1 MVRVLRAAAILL
13 LAGSLSLHAQAPP
26 AGEPQSAPAQPAQP
40 PAAPAQP
47 VPAQPAQPAPAQPT
61 PPPDQPP
68 AASADFG
75 VEVDVPVRTVVL
87 LKGTANWDSAY
98 DTLIDSFKTLTDF
111 LKRENL
117 TSAGVPMTIYT
128 STDDTGF
135 QFQAAIPIEKAPE
148 NLPKGDIEVGKS
160 PSGKM
165 LRFIHRGSYDNMD
178 ATYEAITNYLD
189 TKQLEAQDTFVE
201 EYVTDPLTTPEDKL
215 VIHVLVPVK

>member
-1 MVRVLRAAAILL
+1 M
-13 LAGSLSLHAQAPP
+13 P
-26 AGEPQSAPAQPAQP
+26 A
-40 PAAPAQP
+40 
-47 VPAQPAQPAPAQPT
+47 
-61 PPPDQPP
+61 
-68 AASADFG
+68 
-75 VEVDVPVRTVVL
+75 RTIVF

-111 LKRENL
+111 FKRENL
-117 TSAGVPMTIYT
+117 TASGPPLTIYT
-128 STDDTGF
+128 STDDSGF
-135 QFQAAIPIEKAPE
+135 QFQAAMPIEKAPE
-148 NLPKGDIEVGKS
+148 NPPKGDIEVGQA

-165 LRFIHRGSYDNMD
+165 LRFIHRGSYDGMD